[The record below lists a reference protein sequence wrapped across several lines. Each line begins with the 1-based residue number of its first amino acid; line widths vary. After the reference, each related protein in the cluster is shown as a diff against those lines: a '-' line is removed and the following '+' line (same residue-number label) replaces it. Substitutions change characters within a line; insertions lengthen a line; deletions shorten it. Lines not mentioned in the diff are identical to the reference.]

1 MKLEGISLSEFRD
14 YDSILMVKADTKR
27 LKVLEY
33 KDKKKKI
40 LLNKERE
47 VRKVNAGGMA
57 KKKYR
62 RHYQH
67 VKERTVSWF
76 LENLEKL
83 KDEKYDFLKLNIEN
97 EKYKETIF
105 NFLKKRISNRKWF
118 EKYRHYELDKGFIVG
133 GKDKESNESLLK
145 NRLSNEDLVFHTE
158 MRGSPFFLL
167 KENTS
172 KEGVIKAALLT
183 AHFSQDWKKNRKD
196 VKVMYVEGKQ
206 IHKKKRMNMGTFG
219 VNGERKVIIVRK
231 KELLS
236 FKLD

>member
-83 KDEKYDFLKLNIEN
+83 KDEKYDFDGWFSTIITDQQNGTIVDFIE
-97 EKYKETIF
+97 KEGKWFNYIKGTLGSCSIGGYLTQTLCEAAGGTWTTNTSEF
-105 NFLKKRISNRKWF
+105 NFQGIGTASN
-118 EKYRHYELDKGFIVG
+118 
-133 GKDKESNESLLK
+133 
-145 NRLSNEDLVFHTE
+145 
-158 MRGSPFFLL
+158 
-167 KENTS
+167 
-172 KEGVIKAALLT
+172 
-183 AHFSQDWKKNRKD
+183 
-196 VKVMYVEGKQ
+196 
-206 IHKKKRMNMGTFG
+206 
-219 VNGERKVIIVRK
+219 IIYNV
-231 KELLS
+231 
-236 FKLD
+236 